1 MEDQSHGNFGPESHW
16 PESGRPEPS
25 RPEPLRAEPYRKLY
39 YRKQLP
45 NAVTVLILGIMSI
58 IAAFCYGFFGIV
70 LGIIALVIARND
82 MQLHRENPGE
92 YDGYPNLSAGRV
104 CAIIGLSLGSLFFIG
119 LFFLFFLTTVFS

>member
-16 PESGRPEPS
+16 PESGRPEPP

-119 LFFLFFLTTVFS
+119 LFFYSF

>member
-16 PESGRPEPS
+16 PESGRLEPP

-104 CAIIGLSLGSLFFIG
+104 CAIIGLSLGSLFFLG

>member
-16 PESGRPEPS
+16 PESGRPEPP

-119 LFFLFFLTTVFS
+119 LFFLFFLSAIVN

>member
-16 PESGRPEPS
+16 PESGRPEPP

-70 LGIIALVIARND
+70 LGI
-82 MQLHRENPGE
+82 LHW
-92 YDGYPNLSAGRV
+92 
-104 CAIIGLSLGSLFFIG
+104 
-119 LFFLFFLTTVFS
+119 

>member
-16 PESGRPEPS
+16 PESGRPEPP

-82 MQLHRENPGE
+82 LQLHRENPGE

-119 LFFLFFLTTVFS
+119 LFFLFFLSAIVN

>member
-1 MEDQSHGNFGPESHW
+1 
-16 PESGRPEPS
+16 
-25 RPEPLRAEPYRKLY
+25 
-39 YRKQLP
+39 
-45 NAVTVLILGIMSI
+45 MSI

-119 LFFLFFLTTVFS
+119 LFFLFFLSAIVN